1 MAAGERSEAR
11 GRLDPIAEVEA
22 LAAFANRAP
31 GSDGERRA
39 ARHLAGRLERL
50 GRVAAI
56 ESLSTWPRA
65 VGSLALIT
73 TLGAAAGPVSLS
85 APEAGVGLA
94 LAALVLLVLETVAL
108 FPCARRLLGRRTS
121 QNVVSL
127 SPAERPGALFLVA
140 HLDAGRTGF
149 VHRPGVRRLYARL
162 AHPRRLLGGP
172 LQPLGWLLTAVLACS
187 VARVAGLEGIALTAA
202 QFALTV
208 ALIATLLLLVDVW
221 LSPTVP
227 GAGDNASGVA
237 LALVL
242 AERLGGALEHFSV
255 NVVLTGAQESGAD
268 GMRAYLRRH
277 RGDLPRDRTVVLN
290 LDEVGAGTLRYT
302 RREGPLLALRS
313 HAQLATLAGEIAAE
327 AGPGGPGALDN
338 RAPSDG
344 FATSSAGYAAL
355 TVTCR
360 DALGLAPRHHR
371 RSDLPEHV
379 ERSALADAEEFCV
392 ELIERLDARVGAE
405 LG

>member
-1 MAAGERSEAR
+1 MAAGERSEVR

-22 LAAFANRAP
+22 LAAFTDRAP
-31 GSDGERRA
+31 GSYGERA
-39 ARHLAGRLERL
+39 AAGHPAGRLERL
-50 GRVAAI
+50 GRPAEI

-65 VGSLALIT
+65 VGGVALIT
-73 TLGAAAGPVSLS
+73 TLGAAAGPVSVS
-85 APEAGVGLA
+85 AQAAGLGLA
-94 LAALVLLVLETVAL
+94 LGALVLLVLEAVTQ
-108 FPCARRLLGRRTS
+108 FPSARRVLGRRAS

-127 SPAERPGALFLVA
+127 SPDERPGALFLVA

-149 VHRPGVRRLYARL
+149 IYRPGVRRMYARF
-162 AHPRRLLGGP
+162 ARPRRLLGGP

-187 VARVAGLEGIALTAA
+187 FARLAGVEGAALAAA
-202 QFALTV
+202 QFVLTV

-237 LALVL
+237 LALAL
-242 AERLGGALEHFSV
+242 AERLGGALDHFSV
-255 NVVLTGAQESGAD
+255 NVLLTGAQESGAD

-277 RGDLPRDRTVVLN
+277 RGDLHRDRTVVLN
-290 LDEVGAGTLRYT
+290 LDEVGGGTVRYT
-302 RREGPLLALRS
+302 RREGPVLALRS
-313 HAQLATLAGEIAAE
+313 HPQVAALAGEIAAA
-327 AGPGGPGALDN
+327 AGPDGPRALDN

-344 FATSSAGYAAL
+344 FAASSAGYAAL

-360 DALGLAPRHHR
+360 DELGLAPRHHR

-379 ERSALADAEEFCV
+379 ERRSLAAAEEFCV

-405 LG
+405 LD